1 MPGLSLRNDLL
12 YSHGWLLDKDLNP
25 VASASAIWSLE
36 SESGEAI
43 EHGGSLLMCSA
54 IHKEKIRVY
63 HAVIIRSYHSL
74 NKTLV

>member
-12 YSHGWLLDKDLNP
+12 YSHGWLLDKDPNP

-43 EHGGSLLMCSA
+43 EHVAASSSA
-54 IHKEKIRVY
+54 ALFTRRRFVSIMQLAFV
-63 HAVIIRSYHSL
+63 VIIR
-74 NKTLV
+74 